1 MAKRGLIVTY
11 YFPPAGGGGIQRWVK
26 FVKYLSRLDWDLTII
41 TAAVENAHIDDPE
54 FLNEIP
60 PKTKIIRPEKTL
72 NISPFKD
79 FFIKKLSH
87 SYWQRWISSFFNIT
101 DSRAAWNNTAK
112 KLIDREL
119 GSATYD
125 ALIISLP
132 PYSLAELAAFYTE
145 KLKIPVFLDMRDPW
159 TKNPYKIYASALH
172 RKIDETRERLTIS
185 RTENLIC
192 AYQSIAHHYKRSIKS
207 LSDKSVIVIPNGYDE
222 EDFSALPEKNLMR
235 EEVFHIA
242 FSGSFY
248 SHLNRP
254 DQFLKAIRVL
264 REQGK
269 QVQFHHIGES
279 VYDLG
284 ALAARF
290 KVGNNV
296 KLWGYRSH
304 RECLE
309 ILAGMNAFCFFL
321 DPGILNA
328 DKTVG
333 GKVYE
338 YLRFKKPILA
348 VVPEKGEAA
357 NLITATNSG
366 LVCPVNSAHEISKAL
381 LRIISDPEQFTYDN
395 ISAYNRKHQ
404 AELLNNFIL
413 GRLN

>member
-11 YFPPAGGGGIQRWVK
+11 YFPPAGGGGVQRWVK

-41 TAAVENAHIDDPE
+41 TAAVENTLSDDPV
-54 FLNEIP
+54 LLKEIP
-60 PKTKIIRPEKTL
+60 PNTKIIRPEKTV
-72 NISPFKD
+72 NIVPFKD
-79 FFIKKLSH
+79 FFFKKLSH
-87 SYWQRWISSFFNIT
+87 GYWQRWISSLLHIT
-101 DSRAAWNNTAK
+101 DSRAAWNKTAK
-112 KLIDREL
+112 KLIDKEL
-119 GSATYD
+119 NSHAYD

-132 PYSLAELAAFYTE
+132 PYSLAELAAFYSE

-159 TKNPYKIYASALH
+159 TKNPYKIYPSLIH
-172 RKIDETRERLTIS
+172 RKMDETRELLTIG

-192 AYQSIAHHYKRSIKS
+192 AYQSIADHYSRTIKS
-207 LSDKSVIVIPNGYDE
+207 FSDKSVMIIPNGYDE
-222 EDFSALPEKNLMR
+222 EDFNALSEKNYKR
-235 EEVFHIA
+235 EDVFHIA

-254 DQFLKAIRVL
+254 DQFFKALKL
-264 REQGK
+264 LKEQGK
-269 QVQFHHIGES
+269 DIQFHHIGDS

-290 KVGNNV
+290 KVGDNV
-296 KLWGYRSH
+296 KLWGYKNH

-309 ILAGMNAFCFFL
+309 IMAGMNAFCFFL

-357 NLITATNSG
+357 GLINSTNSG
-366 LVCPVNSAHEISKAL
+366 LVCPVNSAQEISKAM
-381 LRIISDPEQFTYDN
+381 LRVISDPEQFRYHN
-395 ISAYNRKHQ
+395 ISAYSRKHQ
-404 AELLNNFIL
+404 AELLHNFIL
-413 GRLN
+413 SRLN